1 MQSFSA
7 GERCGKILTAVK
19 SAGRISVGD
28 LIALLGVSPAT
39 VRRDLGDLV
48 ESGALERVRGGVHW
62 PGTGVGEQ
70 PHGRRRAEALAEKR
84 VIAGAAALAVP
95 HGASVFLDSGTTCHE
110 LGVLLAVRRD
120 VVIYT
125 TSASLLSVVETCAA
139 HFVFLGGECRPV
151 SLAMVGAV
159 TLDWLS
165 RLRPDVTFLGAT
177 AVDVRAGLFTTE
189 TMEAAVKA
197 EAIKQAR
204 RTVLLADSSKAS
216 ATAAVQFAKW
226 SSVTEWITD
235 RGLLAKSRWPVPV
248 RRV

>member
-1 MQSFSA
+1 
-7 GERCGKILTAVK
+7 
-19 SAGRISVGD
+19 
-28 LIALLGVSPAT
+28 
-39 VRRDLGDLV
+39 
-48 ESGALERVRGGVHW
+48 
-62 PGTGVGEQ
+62 
-70 PHGRRRAEALAEKR
+70 
-84 VIAGAAALAVP
+84 
-95 HGASVFLDSGTTCHE
+95 
-110 LGVLLAVRRD
+110 
-120 VVIYT
+120 
-125 TSASLLSVVETCAA
+125 
-139 HFVFLGGECRPV
+139 
-151 SLAMVGAV
+151 MVGAV

-165 RLRPDVTFLGAT
+165 RPRPDVTFLGAT

-235 RGLLAKSRWPVPV
+235 RGLSAKSRWPVPV